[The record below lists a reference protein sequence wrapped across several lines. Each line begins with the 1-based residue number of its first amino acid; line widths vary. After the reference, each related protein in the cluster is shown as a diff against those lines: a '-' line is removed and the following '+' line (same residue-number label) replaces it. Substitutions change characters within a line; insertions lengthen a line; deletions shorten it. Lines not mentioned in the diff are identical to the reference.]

1 MKKIIVA
8 ILSVMFLANFVFT
21 HATANTPTYTVIIDT
36 QAGAVTTIEVDSGA
50 IIAKPV
56 IPTKEGFVFDGWN
69 VDINKPVSK
78 DSVRI
83 TAKWLSKEKYQAQQD
98 SILLVKIQP
107 KIQELIIPVAKK
119 VNMLLYAVIALAVLL
134 IILLICVII
143 LLNKKKHFRDDVLN
157 LLVEEDGVRMYD
169 FTTRVAKKIYSNT
182 SHSLSAKINEKEL
195 KTMVVDIIKQ
205 IQAQNHSVSQT
216 PTIQPIT
223 TEQTPT
229 QHKRQVLYA
238 DRIKDDG
245 TFNEVTESPNNDTVF
260 ELEVELEKS
269 DSAKFTIYKGAY
281 NKIIRHPE
289 FLNGCDIQKNGNT
302 RMEIIF
308 GKAQEQ
314 NGKWTVTTKA
324 NIKIS

>member
-8 ILSVMFLANFVFT
+8 ILSVILFANFVFT
-21 HATANTPTYTVIIDT
+21 HAIANTPTYTVIIDT
-36 QAGAVTTIEVDSGA
+36 QAGSVTTTEVDSGA

-78 DSVRI
+78 DSIRI

-107 KIQELIIPVAKK
+107 KIQELITPVAEK
-119 VNMLLYAVIALAVLL
+119 VNILLYAVIALAVLL
-134 IILLICVII
+134 IILLIFVII

-157 LLVEEDGVRMYD
+157 LLVEEDGTRMYD
-169 FTTRVAKKIYSNT
+169 FTTRIAKKIYSNT
-182 SHSLSAKINEKEL
+182 SSSLSTKINEKEL
-195 KTMVVDIIKQ
+195 KIMVVNIIKQ

-216 PTIQPIT
+216 PTMQPIT
-223 TEQTPT
+223 AEQTTT

-260 ELEVELEKS
+260 ELEVEKP
-269 DSAKFTIYKGAY
+269 DSAKFTVYKSVY
-281 NKIIRHPE
+281 NKIICNPE
-289 FLNGCDIQKNGNT
+289 FLKGCDIQKNGNT

-314 NGKWTVTTKA
+314 SGKWLVKTKA